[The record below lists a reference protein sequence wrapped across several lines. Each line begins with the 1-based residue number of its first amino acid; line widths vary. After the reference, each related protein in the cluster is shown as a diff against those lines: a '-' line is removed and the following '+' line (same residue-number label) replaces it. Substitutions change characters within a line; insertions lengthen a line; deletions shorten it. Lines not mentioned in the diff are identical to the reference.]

1 MERQKRHT
9 KKYNFRQP
17 DLKELRNLTSYVLDS
32 LGFKAC
38 FGKLLPLLTTQVD
51 EGLMGTSVQFYDPL
65 YRCFSFPDFQLL
77 PTLEE
82 YAYLVGIPILDQVPF
97 SGLESIPTSQEIADL
112 LHIDE
117 SLIHAHMTS
126 KGGIQGLPSEFL
138 IAQAT
143 AYGKAMSEDVFEA
156 IFVLLIYGLVL
167 FPNIDKFVDVNA
179 IRIFSAL
186 NLVPT
191 LLGDTYFS
199 LHLRNA
205 KGGGAIVCCLPL
217 LYKWFI
223 SHLPQTLAFK
233 ENKGCLRWSTRL
245 MSLTNDDISWYN
257 RVYDGVQIIDSCGEF
272 SNVPLLGTCGGISYN
287 PILARR
293 QLGFPLKD
301 KPNNI
306 MLEGVFFQ
314 EGKDPQGLKGRMV
327 RAWCKI
333 HKKGRNGLGPKNCIA
348 LEPYTAWVR
357 KRASEYLMPYDYLRP
372 TPLVVAG
379 PSTLPNQGVID
390 DPGKG
395 GMIDSPKRR
404 QIWKQPM
411 RERFCSGLLSCDL
424 TLLLFIYFED
434 KLTHRYYTRA
444 NSSRLMD
451 HLEQENRELKEE
463 VARLSAL
470 MESFLAAQN
479 QSSPTPSTPPQR
491 TVVSEIVSSAVPAA
505 SAYFATAMPTGFP
518 WGMPPSFMPDIPAPT
533 FASMPASTPVLDVPP
548 PVVHTVPRVDDTIYH
563 SESSE
568 SPDVHEKMDVMND
581 QFLELRKEL
590 KNLRGKDLFGKSAA
604 ELCLVPGVKIPV
616 KFKVPDFEK
625 YKGNTFP
632 LSHLVMY
639 ARKMSTQTDNDQLLI
654 HYFQDSL
661 SGAALRWSMSLD
673 SANIR
678 SFNDLGE
685 AFVKKYKYN
694 MDMAPDRDQ
703 LRAKIFLKTLS
714 SFYYEWMIASAPSDF
729 TEMVNMGM
737 RLEEGVREGQLTK
750 DEGSS
755 TKRYG
760 AFAKKKDGEAH
771 AVTSHVKPRRPS
783 VKRKPV
789 RPASN
794 QHQVAH
800 IAPVFRDNQQYQQH
814 NNQ

>member
-9 KKYNFRQP
+9 KKYSFRQP
-17 DLKELRNLTSYVLDS
+17 DLKELRNLTSYVLDP
-32 LGFKAC
+32 LGFKAR

-51 EGLMGTSVQFYDPL
+51 EGLMGTLVQFYDPL
-65 YRCFSFPDFQLL
+65 YHCFSFLDFQLL

-117 SLIHAHMTS
+117 SLIRAHMTA

-143 AYGKAMSEDVFEA
+143 VYGKAMSEDAFEA

-186 NLVPT
+186 NPVPT

-287 PILARR
+287 PVLARR
-293 QLGFPLKD
+293 QLRFPLKD

-306 MLEGVFFQ
+306 LLEGVFFQ

-327 RAWCKI
+327 RAWRKI
-333 HKKGRNGLGPKNCIA
+333 HKKGRNELGPKNCIA

-357 KRASEYLMPYDYLRP
+357 KRASEYLMPYDYPRP

-390 DPGKG
+390 DPDDAWTSLLPQSSKFW
-395 GMIDSPKRR
+395 KRR
-404 QIWKQPM
+404 YDRLAKEKADMEAAYEREVKKLRATYLPACCSQPLVLW
-411 RERFCSGLLSCDL
+411 SNSV
-424 TLLLFIYFED
+424 LFIYFED
-434 KLTHRYYTRA
+434 KLTHR
-444 NSSRLMD
+444 
-451 HLEQENRELKEE
+451 H
-463 VARLSAL
+463 
-470 MESFLAAQN
+470 
-479 QSSPTPSTPPQR
+479 
-491 TVVSEIVSSAVPAA
+491 
-505 SAYFATAMPTGFP
+505 
-518 WGMPPSFMPDIPAPT
+518 
-533 FASMPASTPVLDVPP
+533 
-548 PVVHTVPRVDDTIYH
+548 
-563 SESSE
+563 
-568 SPDVHEKMDVMND
+568 
-581 QFLELRKEL
+581 
-590 KNLRGKDLFGKSAA
+590 
-604 ELCLVPGVKIPV
+604 
-616 KFKVPDFEK
+616 
-625 YKGNTFP
+625 
-632 LSHLVMY
+632 
-639 ARKMSTQTDNDQLLI
+639 
-654 HYFQDSL
+654 
-661 SGAALRWSMSLD
+661 
-673 SANIR
+673 
-678 SFNDLGE
+678 
-685 AFVKKYKYN
+685 
-694 MDMAPDRDQ
+694 
-703 LRAKIFLKTLS
+703 LS
-714 SFYYEWMIASAPSDF
+714 SFSNIDAEDEVGTPFQALSIAKPVEKRTPSFASYRDAKLAIECGAVAGLGKMIELEDNKSRVGIGFSFGVFNEKGLFKSGGFIHTVQSEEAAAILEEDAEDSDNFVIPGGICNNWVAVDIPTIIHKSKLISKPIEHNDPAPSPNF
-729 TEMVNMGM
+729 E
-737 RLEEGVREGQLTK
+737 
-750 DEGSS
+750 
-755 TKRYG
+755 
-760 AFAKKKDGEAH
+760 F
-771 AVTSHVKPRRPS
+771 
-783 VKRKPV
+783 
-789 RPASN
+789 
-794 QHQVAH
+794 
-800 IAPVFRDNQQYQQH
+800 PVFEAEEDDVEGIPDEITHLLEHEKKISQLH
-814 NNQ
+814 LEKP